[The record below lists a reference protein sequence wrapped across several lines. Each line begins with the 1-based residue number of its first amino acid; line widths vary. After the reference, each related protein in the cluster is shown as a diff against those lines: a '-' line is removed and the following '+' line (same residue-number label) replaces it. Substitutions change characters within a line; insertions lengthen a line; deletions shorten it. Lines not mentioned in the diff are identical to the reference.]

1 MQQSNLVIT
10 SMSVISSDKTYLCS
24 SHDSWSGW

>member
-10 SMSVISSDKTYLCS
+10 GMSVISSD
-24 SHDSWSGW
+24 

>member
-10 SMSVISSDKTYLCS
+10 SMSVISSD
-24 SHDSWSGW
+24 